1 MGFAVFYLAQHK
13 LYDVKA
19 RKTAQPGESLHFC
32 VTWHTMTVKRKGL
45 DAMREEDDILTVYD
59 VARLLHISVTF
70 ARDLAARG
78 ELPGRKVGRAWR
90 FSRRQLLR
98 WLEETQPAPTDE
110 TG

>member
-1 MGFAVFYLAQHK
+1 M
-13 LYDVKA
+13 
-19 RKTAQPGESLHFC
+19 
-32 VTWHTMTVKRKGL
+32 VKRDSDEVL
-45 DAMREEDDILTVYD
+45 DVEGASRMLGISGNLVRE
-59 VARLLHISVTF
+59 
-70 ARDLAARG
+70 LAARG